1 MGNAGAWCHNL
12 KSVGDPIGEPP
23 WILGAGPRHRLSLLG
38 AESGFAQGEPRQQT
52 GPRGKSRRVT
62 RPPKEPPV
70 VIEEVLLLTREQAA
84 EMCQVGLNKL
94 DAWTREPGFPVIRE
108 GSHFVRIPARELKE
122 WLARRAEEE
131 DLPPPPPPPTSG
143 RRRRRA

>member
-1 MGNAGAWCHNL
+1 MGDAGTRCHNL

-23 WILGAGPRHRLSLLG
+23 WVLGAGPRHPQPLLA
-38 AESGFAQGEPRQQT
+38 AEDGFAQGAPRQQT
-52 GPRGKSRRVT
+52 GPRAKSRRVA
-62 RPPKEPPV
+62 RPPKEPP

-84 EMCQVGLNKL
+84 EICQVGLNKM

-131 DLPPPPPPPTSG
+131 DVPSPPPPPTSG